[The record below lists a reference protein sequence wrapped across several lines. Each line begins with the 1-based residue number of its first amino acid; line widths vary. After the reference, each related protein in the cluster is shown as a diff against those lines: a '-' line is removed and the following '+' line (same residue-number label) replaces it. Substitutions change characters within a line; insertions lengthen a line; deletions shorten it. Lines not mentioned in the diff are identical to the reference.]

1 MCRCRLPTCPENLF
15 QTHAQ
20 KIKKKKPKSGSR
32 SGGVDAVFVCEDL
45 EGAWFSAQ
53 RKPLR
58 EDQDH
63 ESLREIEA
71 GES

>member
-1 MCRCRLPTCPENLF
+1 MKTKNHMPRKF
-15 QTHAQ
+15 
-20 KIKKKKPKSGSR
+20 KKKNPDPDPGL
-32 SGGVDAVFVCEDL
+32 VEPMQFVCEDL

>member
-1 MCRCRLPTCPENLF
+1 MPRKF
-15 QTHAQ
+15 
-20 KIKKKKPKSGSR
+20 KKKKPRSESR
-32 SGGVDAVFVCEDL
+32 SSGADAVFVCEDL
-45 EGAWFSAQ
+45 EGAWFSTQ

-63 ESLREIEA
+63 ESLCEIEA

>member
-1 MCRCRLPTCPENLF
+1 MPKFIPNTCPENF
-15 QTHAQ
+15 
-20 KIKKKKPKSGSR
+20 KKKTQIR
-32 SGGVDAVFVCEDL
+32 NDAVFVCEDL